1 MARAQTSTLDG
12 VIVGYGTRDSY
23 NPEQAV
29 IHTKGRVKE
38 VSVDIDFRNITS
50 FATGTAASKKNLEI
64 PLGSQ
69 VLSSQLLIK
78 TGFNTLTSVVIG
90 LKIAAG
96 TTVVANGLHASML
109 LAALNTAGMTEE
121 GAGAIVGGTALAA
134 ASYVSLDVTGSVPT
148 VGHGVLTVRYY
159 EPVAS
164 QDPPA
169 VITGVI

>member
-1 MARAQTSTLDG
+1 MARAQTTTLDG

-69 VLSSQLLIK
+69 VISSQLLIK

-96 TTVVANGLHASML
+96 TTVVANGLHAATL
-109 LAALNTAGMTEE
+109 LAAINTAGMTEE
-121 GAGAIVGGTALAA
+121 GAGTQVGGTSLTTAA
-134 ASYVSLDVTGSVPT
+134 YVSIDVTGSAPT